1 MLALILGLLT
11 VTGAVQ
17 LWEVYVLA
25 AALGIATAFDNPTR
39 QSFVMELVG
48 PDHVRNAVT
57 LNSVLVNAARA
68 VGPAV
73 AGILIATV
81 GVSVCF
87 LVNAGS
93 YVAVIASLLL
103 LDTLRPAPEPRPRR
117 AAAASCA
124 RACATWRARP
134 RWRCRSR

>member
-1 MLALILGLLT
+1 M
-11 VTGAVQ
+11 
-17 LWEVYVLA
+17 
-25 AALGIATAFDNPTR
+25 
-39 QSFVMELVG
+39 
-48 PDHVRNAVT
+48 RNAVT

-87 LVNAGS
+87 LVNAVS

-103 LDTLRPAPEPRPRR
+103 LDRAALRPSVPAPRTPRPAARGPALRR
-117 AAAASCA
+117 
-124 RACATWRARP
+124 RARP
-134 RWRCRSR
+134 RSRSRSR

>member
-1 MLALILGLLT
+1 M
-11 VTGAVQ
+11 
-17 LWEVYVLA
+17 
-25 AALGIATAFDNPTR
+25 
-39 QSFVMELVG
+39 
-48 PDHVRNAVT
+48 RNAVT

-103 LDTLRPAPEPRPRR
+103 LDRAALRPSVPAPR
-117 AAAASCA
+117 AAASCA
-124 RACATWRARP
+124 KGCATWRARP
-134 RWRCRSR
+134 PSPSRSR

>member
-1 MLALILGLLT
+1 M
-11 VTGAVQ
+11 
-17 LWEVYVLA
+17 
-25 AALGIATAFDNPTR
+25 
-39 QSFVMELVG
+39 
-48 PDHVRNAVT
+48 RNAVT

-81 GVSVCF
+81 GVSICF

-93 YVAVIASLLL
+93 YLAVIASLLL
-103 LDTLRPAPEPRPRR
+103 LDTSALRPSTPRR

-124 RACATWRARP
+124 RACATSRARP
-134 RWRCRSR
+134 RWPSRWR